1 MPMRPSF
8 LSLSGLC
15 SALML
20 CVSGMAHAESVALV
34 GMMGQRPLLVVNGS
48 SPRAMSVGETFQGV
62 RVVSV
67 SGSGATLASAGKRY
81 TLRVGDAPVNVG
93 QVASAGGASGPD
105 GGRIVLPRGSGGHF
119 YASGTV
125 NGKSARFV
133 VDTGATLVA
142 MGVPDA
148 ERMGIAYRN
157 GRPSRSLTAN
167 GVVES
172 WRVQLNSVRINSVEV
187 YNVDAV
193 VLKTSMPAMLLGNSF
208 LSRFRILQNGD
219 QMVLERRY

>member
-1 MPMRPSF
+1 MRVDKSVIVLFRQMNLF
-8 LSLSGLC
+8 LNRELLDEKLTSSDVLYLALLYEQDGRTQDEIETLEAYLKAQGLF
-15 SALML
+15 
-20 CVSGMAHAESVALV
+20 GI
-34 GMMGQRPLLVVNGS
+34 
-48 SPRAMSVGETFQGV
+48 PRAGDIDYSQVV
-62 RVVSV
+62 RLN
-67 SGSGATLASAGKRY
+67 LADVTPSLAGPKRPQDRID
-81 TLRVGDAPVNVG
+81 LG
-93 QVASAGGASGPD
+93 QVKQQFTSLFSKPVEQAGFNLAPE
-105 GGRIVLPRGSGGHF
+105 RLHVE
-119 YASGTV
+119 
-125 NGKSARFV
+125 RF
-133 VDTGATLVA
+133 
-142 MGVPDA
+142 GVPDA

-193 VLKTSMPAMLLGNSF
+193 VLKTSMPGMLLGNSF